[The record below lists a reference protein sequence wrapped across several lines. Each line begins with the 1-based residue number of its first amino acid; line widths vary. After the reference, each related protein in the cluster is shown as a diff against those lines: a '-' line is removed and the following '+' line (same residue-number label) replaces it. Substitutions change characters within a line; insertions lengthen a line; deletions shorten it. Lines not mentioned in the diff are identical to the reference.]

1 MAKFAKQKSAQ
12 QRQAAQVMKQLQG
25 RVITS
30 VGTVRNYEA
39 ALTRAAEFAIKQGT
53 PGGLRGMTIEDAKR
67 FQEQRGQEVG
77 QKTLDM
83 ERQALQAM
91 FQHVTNALPASAD
104 GMLPRLPVTK
114 SELDQALKSRAYT
127 HEQLGLLRQA
137 QSERNAFS
145 TALAHAA
152 GLRAHELLTLRRA
165 SERHPDDRPSRAEK
179 FRGRDGVL
187 YTVHGKGGLVRHVLL
202 PRDLAERL
210 EGRRLEA
217 PRQVNDRGV
226 YHQQHY
232 DLAGGQSWSNSY
244 SAASNRALGWSAG
257 AHGVRH
263 SYAQQRV
270 RELQTSGLSRH
281 DALEVVSQEMGHF
294 RPDITEVYL
303 R

>member
-12 QRQAAQVMKQLQG
+12 QRQAAQVMKRLQG
-25 RVITS
+25 SVLQS
-30 VGTVRNYEA
+30 VGTIRNYEA
-39 ALTRAAEFAIKQGT
+39 ALAKAAEFAIREQIA
-53 PGGLRGMTIEDAKR
+53 GGLRGMTLADAQR
-67 FQEQRGQEVG
+67 FQEQRAQEVG

-83 ERQALQAM
+83 ERQALQCM
-91 FQHVTNALPASAD
+91 FQHLTNALPARAD
-104 GMLPRLPVTK
+104 GRLPRLPVTR
-114 SELDQALKSRAYT
+114 SELEQALKSRAYT
-127 HEQLGLLRQA
+127 REQLGLLMRA
-137 QSERNAFS
+137 QSERNALS
-145 TALAHAA
+145 TEIAHAA

-165 SERHPDDRPSRAEK
+165 SERRPDDRPARAEK

-202 PRDLAERL
+202 PRDLADRL
-210 EGRRLEA
+210 EARRLEA

-244 SAASNRALGWSAG
+244 SAASNRTLGWSAG

-263 SYAQQRV
+263 SYAQQRM

-294 RPDITEVYL
+294 RQDITEVYL